1 VPTLAN
7 PRYEAFAQPRAKG
20 AFLDDACERAGFV
33 LHNGHPRR
41 LAGRAEVADC
51 IAEIRDLQM
60 MEEDHSPAAMLDITR
75 LHREAKYER
84 SDDRKEI
91 AKDYNYS
98 NRGRAKENET
108 DYP

>member
-20 AFLDDACERAGFV
+20 AFLDDAYERAGFV

-41 LAGRAEVADC
+41 LACRAEVADR

-60 MEEDHSPAAMLDITR
+60 PEEDH
-75 LHREAKYER
+75 LHREAKYDR

-98 NRGRAKENET
+98 NKGRAKENET